1 MAQND
6 HRRKLQF
13 SLLNMLCLVTT
24 LAAFVGL
31 YSSWQTVRRLTE
43 GRQQILAENKELRA
57 EQGVLTI
64 EDPTKVQ
71 AIRIADPRDGVWSY
85 RVYLPPGHQYC
96 LAGQANNLPLDQK
109 PPRLGMG
116 PLPRPS
122 LGVSGRSEGGGFMTA
137 RGCTSGEHLVSIALS
152 RNDRGE
158 KYYKAEMKP
167 TTPDSTGAIIG
178 QGIRDEPGK
187 WPAVELGSPD
197 RSKIPLSFMLAG
209 VHDHTPTVVS
219 TDSRSIVLLE
229 LRFMHDNITSS
240 ADSDEGLI
248 VWIGVADEEQTKDGA
263 GP

>member
-13 SLLNMLCLVTT
+13 SLLNMLFVVTT

-31 YSSWQTVRRLTE
+31 YSSWQTIRRLTE
-43 GRQQILAENKELRA
+43 GHQQILAENKELRA

-71 AIRIADPRDGVWSY
+71 AIRIADPRDDVWSY
-85 RVYLPPGHQYC
+85 RVYLPPGHQYY
-96 LAGQANNLPLDQK
+96 LAGQANNLPLNRK
-109 PPRLGMG
+109 PPRFG
-116 PLPRPS
+116 PGAPPGPS
-122 LGVSGRSEGGGFMTA
+122 STVSGRSDRGGTMIA
-137 RGCTSGEHLVSIALS
+137 SGCSSGEHLVSIALS
-152 RNDRGE
+152 RNDRRE
-158 KYYKAEMKP
+158 KYYRVNMTP
-167 TTPDSTGAIIG
+167 TTPGSTGANIG

-187 WPAVELGSPD
+187 WPAVELDSPD
-197 RSKIPLSFMLAG
+197 RSKMPLSFMLTG

-219 TDSRSIVLLE
+219 TDSGSIVLLE

-248 VWIGVADEEQTKDGA
+248 VWIGVADDDQTKDSA